1 MSNSVLSSVLWHNPY
16 DQSAEVCRLIKSP
29 DGFAL
34 EGVVLLPADG
44 APCRVEYRVDADRA
58 WRTRRADVRL
68 RASTTGRELSL
79 TCDDAAHWLVDR
91 EHQERLDGCTDV
103 DLRFTP
109 ATNTLPI
116 RRLSPALDQTVEAK
130 AAWVGF
136 PDLEVSPSAQ
146 SYERL
151 GEATY
156 RFRSGD
162 FVADLVVDDAGVV
175 LRYGDDYWRAL
186 AHDSGS

>member
-1 MSNSVLSSVLWHNPY
+1 MSISVLSSVLWHNPE
-16 DQSAEVCRLIKSP
+16 DKSAEVCRLVESR
-29 DGFAL
+29 DGFVF

-44 APCRVEYRVDADRA
+44 VPCRVEYRVEADFG
-58 WRTRRADVRL
+58 WRTRRADVRMECG
-68 RASTTGRELSL
+68 SSEKGLSV
-79 TCDDAAHWLVDR
+79 THEESGWLLNG
-91 EHQERLDGCTDV
+91 EHQEQLDACTDV

-116 RRLSPALDQTVEAK
+116 HRLSPAVGETVEVR

-136 PDLEVSPSAQ
+136 PDLKATPSTQ

-151 GEATY
+151 SETTY

-162 FVADLVVDDAGVV
+162 FVADLVVDDVGLV
-175 LRYGDDYWRAL
+175 LRYGDDFWTML
-186 AHDSGS
+186 AHAAAP